1 MSDEKDT
8 KQEVFVIEN
17 VPKFADELRDS
28 VIYQMIDSG
37 EIPKPK
43 TKNLT
48 RREMD
53 KYITVAQVMTTIRD
67 NLLDINNENKFIID
81 MDCFDEIYFRVCDN
95 IHGTMLAKLAS
106 DGVIESAF
114 DDEKNKFLFWFAD

>member
-67 NLLDINNENKFIID
+67 NLLDINDENKFIID
-81 MDCFDEIYFRVCDN
+81 MECFDEIYFRVCDN

-114 DDEKNKFLFWFAD
+114 DDEKNKFVFWFAD

>member
-8 KQEVFVIEN
+8 EQEVFVIEN

-28 VIYQMIDSG
+28 VIYQMIDAG

-67 NLLDINNENKFIID
+67 NLLNINDENKFIID
-81 MDCFDEIYFRVCDN
+81 MECFDEIYFRVCDN

-114 DDEKNKFLFWFAD
+114 DDEKNKFVFWFAD

>member
-28 VIYQMIDSG
+28 VIYQMIDAG

-81 MDCFDEIYFRVCDN
+81 MECFDEIYFRVCDN

-114 DDEKNKFLFWFAD
+114 DDEKNKFVFWFAD

>member
-81 MDCFDEIYFRVCDN
+81 MECFDEIYFRVCDN

-114 DDEKNKFLFWFAD
+114 DDEKNKFVFWFAD

>member
-37 EIPKPK
+37 ELPKPK

-81 MDCFDEIYFRVCDN
+81 MECFDEIYFRVCDN

-114 DDEKNKFLFWFAD
+114 DDEKNKFVFWFAD

>member
-8 KQEVFVIEN
+8 EQEVFVIEN

-28 VIYQMIDSG
+28 VIYQMIDAG

-67 NLLDINNENKFIID
+67 NLLNINDENKFIID

-114 DDEKNKFLFWFAD
+114 DDEKNKFVFWFAD

>member
-8 KQEVFVIEN
+8 AEVFVIEN

-37 EIPKPK
+37 ELPKPSS
-43 TKNLT
+43 KNMS
-48 RREMD
+48 RKDMN
-53 KYITVAQVMTTIRD
+53 KYITVSQVMNIIRD
-67 NLLDINNENKFIID
+67 NLLSINEENQFVID

-95 IHGTMLAKLAS
+95 IHGSMISKLAS

-114 DDEKNKFLFWFAD
+114 DEEKNKFVFWFAD

>member
-8 KQEVFVIEN
+8 EQEVFVIEN

-67 NLLDINNENKFIID
+67 NLLNINDENKFIID
-81 MDCFDEIYFRVCDN
+81 MECFDEIYFRVCDN

-114 DDEKNKFLFWFAD
+114 DDEKNKFVFWFAD

>member
-8 KQEVFVIEN
+8 EQEVFVIEN

-37 EIPKPK
+37 ELPKPN

-81 MDCFDEIYFRVCDN
+81 MECFDEIYFRVCDN

-114 DDEKNKFLFWFAD
+114 DDEKNKFVFWFAD

>member
-114 DDEKNKFLFWFAD
+114 DDEKNKFVFWFAD

>member
-8 KQEVFVIEN
+8 EQEVFVIEN

-28 VIYQMIDSG
+28 VIYQMIDAG

-81 MDCFDEIYFRVCDN
+81 MECFDEIYFRVCDN
-95 IHGTMLAKLAS
+95 IHGSMLAKLAS

-114 DDEKNKFLFWFAD
+114 DDEKNKFVFWFAD

>member
-28 VIYQMIDSG
+28 VIYQMIDAG

-67 NLLDINNENKFIID
+67 NLLNINDENKFIID

-114 DDEKNKFLFWFAD
+114 DDEKNKFVFWFAD

>member
-8 KQEVFVIEN
+8 EQEVFVIEN

-81 MDCFDEIYFRVCDN
+81 MECFDEIYFRVCDN

-114 DDEKNKFLFWFAD
+114 DDEKNKFVFWFAD

>member
-28 VIYQMIDSG
+28 VIYQMIDAG

-43 TKNLT
+43 PKNLT

-67 NLLDINNENKFIID
+67 NLLNINDENKFIID

-114 DDEKNKFLFWFAD
+114 DDEKNKFVFWFAD

>member
-1 MSDEKDT
+1 MSDEKDA

-37 EIPKPK
+37 ELPKPK

-53 KYITVAQVMTTIRD
+53 KYITVTQVMTTIRD
-67 NLLDINNENKFIID
+67 NLLDINDENKFIID
-81 MDCFDEIYFRVCDN
+81 MECFDEIYFRVCDN

-114 DDEKNKFLFWFAD
+114 DDEKNKFVFWFAD

>member
-1 MSDEKDT
+1 MSEEKDT
-8 KQEVFVIEN
+8 EEVFVIQS

-37 EIPKPK
+37 ELPKPES
-43 TKNLT
+43 KN
-48 RREMD
+48 MSPKAMN
-53 KYITVAQVMTTIRD
+53 KYITVSQVVTIIRD
-67 NLLDINNENKFIID
+67 NLLSINEDNDFIID

-95 IHGTMLAKLAS
+95 IHGSMISKLAS

-114 DDEKNKFLFWFAD
+114 DDEKNKFVFWFAG

>member
-1 MSDEKDT
+1 MSDEKDAE
-8 KQEVFVIEN
+8 QEVFVIEN

-37 EIPKPK
+37 ELPKPK

-67 NLLDINNENKFIID
+67 NLLDINDENKFIID
-81 MDCFDEIYFRVCDN
+81 MECFDEIYFRVCDN

-114 DDEKNKFLFWFAD
+114 DDEKNKFVFWFAD